1 MIGSLPRLPLLA
13 LLIACLPAAALG
25 AEREVSA
32 GPALKA
38 SAAVTGEIVRI
49 GDLVENAGAVADVP
63 IFRAPDL
70 GETGS
75 VPVVRVLEAL
85 RGHHLIG
92 LDTRGLAEIAVTRS
106 ARAITAKDIEARIL
120 AALAGKYGLPEAGN
134 LAVIFDRE
142 MRTLRVEPTATSEL
156 AVARLSFDPR
166 TSRFDVSFE
175 LPDSAVARR
184 LPLHFTG
191 SVSETFATVVPAHDI
206 AQGQVLNAADLTIER
221 RPKAELGP
229 AVVTGIEQAQG
240 LAAKHALRAGQ
251 LIRQNEVMK
260 PELVSRNEN
269 VSIVY
274 EIPGIVLTMSGK
286 ALDPGALGDSISV
299 LNAQSKRT
307 IQATVIGP
315 GRVSVNTA
323 APRVAAIAAQ

>member
-1 MIGSLPRLPLLA
+1 MIRTMTRIIAPGLA
-13 LLIACLPAAALG
+13 LGLALAAASPL
-25 AEREVSA
+25 AAA
-32 GPALKA
+32 GQTPTLRA
-38 SAAVTGEIVRI
+38 SVTVTGDVVHI
-49 GDLVENAGAVADVP
+49 GDLIENAGAVADVP

-134 LAVIFDRE
+134 LAVIFDNE
-142 MRTLRVEPTATSEL
+142 ARTLRVEPTATSEL

-260 PELVSRNEN
+260 PELISRNEN

>member
-1 MIGSLPRLPLLA
+1 MISSIARLVLA
-13 LLIACLPAAALG
+13 AAIASLPAAALS
-25 AEREVSA
+25 AEREATA

-38 SAAVTGEIVRI
+38 STAVTGEIVRI

-75 VPVVRVLEAL
+75 VPVARVLEAL

-106 ARAITAKDIEARIL
+106 ARTISARDIEARIL

-251 LIRQNEVMK
+251 LIRQSDVMK
-260 PELVSRNEN
+260 PEIVSRNET
-269 VSIVY
+269 VTIVY
-274 EIPGIVLTMSGK
+274 ELPGVLLTISGK
-286 ALDPGALGDSISV
+286 ALDPGALGDSIAV

-315 GRVSVNTA
+315 GHVSVNNA
-323 APRVAAIAAQ
+323 EQRVAAVAAQ

>member
-1 MIGSLPRLPLLA
+1 MIGSIARLVLA
-13 LLIACLPAAALG
+13 TAIASLPAAALG
-25 AEREVSA
+25 AEREASA

-38 SAAVTGEIVRI
+38 SAAVTDEIVRI

-75 VPVVRVLEAL
+75 VPVARVLEAL

-106 ARAITAKDIEARIL
+106 ARAITARDIEARIL
-120 AALAGKYGLPEAGN
+120 AALAGRHGLPEAGN
-134 LAVIFDRE
+134 LAVILDNE
-142 MRTLRVEPTATSEL
+142 VRTLRVESTATSEL
-156 AVARLSFDPR
+156 AVARLSFDQR
-166 TSRFDVSFE
+166 TSRFDVSFD
-175 LPDSAVARR
+175 LPGSAVARR

-191 SVSETFATVVPAHDI
+191 SVSETFATVVPAHEI
-206 AQGQVLNAADLTIER
+206 AQGQVLNAADLAIEP

-251 LIRQNEVMK
+251 LIRQSDVMK
-260 PELVSRNEN
+260 PEIVSRNET
-269 VSIVY
+269 VTIMY
-274 EIPGIVLTMSGK
+274 ELPGVLLTISGK
-286 ALDPGALGDSISV
+286 ALDSGALGDSIGV

-315 GRVSVNTA
+315 GRVSANTA
-323 APRVAAIAAQ
+323 EPRVAAVAAQ